1 MRLLLSTG
9 QTVGIIFMIIGI
21 IAVAAALF
29 VVLYIFVF
37 SRNAAKR
44 QVRDLERKYSYLD
57 ALLIGQDSQYIHRL
71 EIISHTNLLYVD
83 KYSEF
88 SKRFKEIFDND
99 DKFAESMIKQL
110 KSLIAN
116 NQYKNIKSVISDAK
130 KTIAIFEEAVNEL
143 DKDLYNV
150 IRPEEEARQAILRIK
165 ENYRRVKQIF
175 YSNSNDLELVGA
187 SFTKVFDKLDQS
199 FTEFETHIESAEYEE
214 ANALLPTIDKVVNA
228 LGSALEELPNLCIM
242 VETIIPEKITSLST
256 DYETVEKSGVPLFNL
271 SFRKKV
277 DRWNQKNSEIRQRLI
292 DLNTYN
298 CREELETIINEIE
311 DVRQL
316 LSKELDD
323 KDIFEKESDELY
335 AKVIKLEKD
344 FLKICSLLPEVEQV
358 FIINDLQRQQIDSL
372 KEDMNKLGNSKRTL
386 DNFIHSGTKQPYSLL
401 RNKLADLQN
410 DYDTAKKSLDDFH
423 TYLDSLK
430 NSSEEAYTLVFV
442 YYYRCK
448 QIESTLREMG
458 LPDFAESYRGQLETC
473 YDLLNDIDSTLKV
486 QPINVEDINSK
497 VEQLKTIANNFFE
510 EVENK
515 NREEQLAESAVVYA
529 NRDRN
534 HQDDVH
540 QQLSVLEKSFFNG
553 DFVKVYHE
561 ANAIFLRMHVEEKG
575 DNATRL

>member
-1 MRLLLSTG
+1 MRLLLSAG

-37 SRNAAKR
+37 SRNSAKR

-116 NQYKNIKSVISDAK
+116 GQYKNIKSVISDAK
-130 KTIAIFEEAVNEL
+130 KTIAIFEDAVNEL

-242 VETIIPEKITSLST
+242 VETIVPEKVASLT
-256 DYETVEKSGVPLFNL
+256 ADYENVEKSGVPLFNL
-271 SFRKKV
+271 SYRKKV
-277 DRWNQKNSEIRQRLI
+277 EKWNQKNSEIRQRLI

-298 CREELETIINEIE
+298 CREELEAIINEIE
-311 DVRQL
+311 DVRTL

-358 FIINDLQRQQIDSL
+358 FIINDIQRQQIDTL
-372 KEDMNKLGNSKRTL
+372 KENMNKLGNSKRTL

-430 NSSEEAYTLVFV
+430 SSSEEAYTLVFV

-486 QPINVEDINSK
+486 QPINVEEINSK

>member
-1 MRLLLSTG
+1 M
-9 QTVGIIFMIIGI
+9 
-21 IAVAAALF
+21 
-29 VVLYIFVF
+29 
-37 SRNAAKR
+37 
-44 QVRDLERKYSYLD
+44 
-57 ALLIGQDSQYIHRL
+57 
-71 EIISHTNLLYVD
+71 
-83 KYSEF
+83 
-88 SKRFKEIFDND
+88 
-99 DKFAESMIKQL
+99 
-110 KSLIAN
+110 
-116 NQYKNIKSVISDAK
+116 
-130 KTIAIFEEAVNEL
+130 
-143 DKDLYNV
+143 
-150 IRPEEEARQAILRIK
+150 
-165 ENYRRVKQIF
+165 
-175 YSNSNDLELVGA
+175 
-187 SFTKVFDKLDQS
+187 
-199 FTEFETHIESAEYEE
+199 
-214 ANALLPTIDKVVNA
+214 
-228 LGSALEELPNLCIM
+228 
-242 VETIIPEKITSLST
+242 
-256 DYETVEKSGVPLFNL
+256 
-271 SFRKKV
+271 

-298 CREELETIINEIE
+298 CREELEAIINEIE
-311 DVRQL
+311 DVKTL

-358 FIINDLQRQQIDSL
+358 YIINDLQHQQIETL
-372 KEDMNKLGNSKRTL
+372 KGDMNKLGSSKRTL

-430 NSSEEAYTLVFV
+430 TSSEEAYTLVFV

-448 QIESTLREMG
+448 QIEATLREMG
-458 LPDFAESYRGQLETC
+458 LPEFAESYRGQLETC
-473 YDLLNDIDSTLKV
+473 YDLLNDIDSALKV
-486 QPINVEDINSK
+486 QPINVESVNDK

-561 ANAIFLRMHVEEKG
+561 ANAIFMRMHVEEKG
-575 DNATRL
+575 ENAARL

>member
-1 MRLLLSTG
+1 M
-9 QTVGIIFMIIGI
+9 
-21 IAVAAALF
+21 
-29 VVLYIFVF
+29 
-37 SRNAAKR
+37 
-44 QVRDLERKYSYLD
+44 
-57 ALLIGQDSQYIHRL
+57 
-71 EIISHTNLLYVD
+71 
-83 KYSEF
+83 
-88 SKRFKEIFDND
+88 
-99 DKFAESMIKQL
+99 
-110 KSLIAN
+110 
-116 NQYKNIKSVISDAK
+116 
-130 KTIAIFEEAVNEL
+130 
-143 DKDLYNV
+143 
-150 IRPEEEARQAILRIK
+150 
-165 ENYRRVKQIF
+165 
-175 YSNSNDLELVGA
+175 
-187 SFTKVFDKLDQS
+187 
-199 FTEFETHIESAEYEE
+199 
-214 ANALLPTIDKVVNA
+214 
-228 LGSALEELPNLCIM
+228 
-242 VETIIPEKITSLST
+242 
-256 DYETVEKSGVPLFNL
+256 
-271 SFRKKV
+271 
-277 DRWNQKNSEIRQRLI
+277 
-292 DLNTYN
+292 
-298 CREELETIINEIE
+298 
-311 DVRQL
+311 
-316 LSKELDD
+316 
-323 KDIFEKESDELY
+323 
-335 AKVIKLEKD
+335 
-344 FLKICSLLPEVEQV
+344 EQV
-358 FIINDLQRQQIDSL
+358 FIINDIQRQQIDTL
-372 KEDMNKLGNSKRTL
+372 KENMNKLGSSKRTL

-430 NSSEEAYTLVFV
+430 SSSEEAYTLVFV

>member
-1 MRLLLSTG
+1 MRLLLSAG

-37 SRNAAKR
+37 SRNSAKR

-116 NQYKNIKSVISDAK
+116 GQYKNIKSVISDAK

-242 VETIIPEKITSLST
+242 VETIIPEKISSLT
-256 DYETVEKSGVPLFNL
+256 VDYENVEKSGVPLFNL

-298 CREELETIINEIE
+298 CREELEAIINEIE
-311 DVRQL
+311 DVKTL

-358 FIINDLQRQQIDSL
+358 YIINDLQHQQIETL
-372 KEDMNKLGNSKRTL
+372 KGDMNKLGSSKRTL

-430 NSSEEAYTLVFV
+430 TSSEEAYTLVFV

-448 QIESTLREMG
+448 QIEATLREMG
-458 LPDFAESYRGQLETC
+458 LPEFAESYRGQLETC
-473 YDLLNDIDSTLKV
+473 YDLLNDIDSALKV
-486 QPINVEDINSK
+486 QPINVESVNDK

-561 ANAIFLRMHVEEKG
+561 ANAIFMRMHVEEKG
-575 DNATRL
+575 ENATRL